1 MTGTAMT
8 EEAEFG
14 DIYGLSCVE
23 IPTNRPVQRVDEHD
37 VIYRTE
43 KEKYKAIIDEIWL
56 RMKRPAGSGRYH
68 VD

>member
-23 IPTNRPVQRVDEHD
+23 IPTNRPVQRVDEHESSIALKGKIQSD
-37 VIYRTE
+37 YR
-43 KEKYKAIIDEIWL
+43 
-56 RMKRPAGSGRYH
+56 RNFGRA
-68 VD
+68 